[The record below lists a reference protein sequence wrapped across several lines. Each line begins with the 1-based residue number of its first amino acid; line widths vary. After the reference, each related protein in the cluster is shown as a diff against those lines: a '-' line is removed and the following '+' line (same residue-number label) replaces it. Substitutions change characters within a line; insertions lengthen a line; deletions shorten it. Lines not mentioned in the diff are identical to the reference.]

1 MPQLDPMPWFSILFS
16 SWLIFLV
23 LSPIKVSKYQ
33 HLNDPASKTF
43 KGLNKSWTWP
53 WP

>member
-1 MPQLDPMPWFSILFS
+1 MPQLDPMPWFSIFVS

-23 LSPIKVSKYQ
+23 LTPIKVSKYQ
-33 HLNDPASKTF
+33 HLNDPTTKTS
-43 KGLNKSWTWP
+43 KGLSKPWLWP